1 MNRQL
6 ATYNTLGKSRQCA
19 AHCSKL
25 PPAIFGCGVA
35 IAEPDKATQY
45 CRLGPNPPMRRTGNQ
60 VRTIGVSPP
69 ARITRRKKVA
79 SRTALCFGIINS
91 LSYIGQ
97 QFGTCLPAG
106 TTSRQAVSVVVQ
118 YIDGHP
124 EKIHENFNSLAVEAL
139 REAWPCLELA
149 WRNLIDPHFP
159 ISAK

>member
-1 MNRQL
+1 MVR
-6 ATYNTLGKSRQCA
+6 TW
-19 AHCSKL
+19 L
-25 PPAIFGCGVA
+25 PVLRGIALIVAMIFGCGVA
-35 IAEPDKATQY
+35 IAEPDKASADY
-45 CRLGPNPPMRRTGNQ
+45 IMPGCRTAVLP
-60 VRTIGVSPP
+60 
-69 ARITRRKKVA
+69 ITFSNTVDSKDDA

-139 REAWPCLELA
+139 RQAWPCLELA